1 MVWVTESNGCVTLR
15 DSSLRSAARLRSLQ
29 PQPRFGQ
36 PRSSPTTTFERRRFE
51 ILKLDFKDRI
61 RVSKT
66 QVTCDGNLMWKK
78 NSRVISCVHSVLS
91 FSCSSVESFLLHAW
105 VLLRVLSWVPFFIV
119 FFLQFLQIF
128 IMYFLFPCL
137 LFFFFLCGF
146 FSSSSFLLQ
155 FLQIFI
161 MFFKFFFLRL
171 EFHVAK
177 RSPCQ
182 QSKHEAL
189 RINFF
194 TELEP

>member
-1 MVWVTESNGCVTLR
+1 MFT
-15 DSSLRSAARLRSLQ
+15 RSFLFL
-29 PQPRFGQ
+29 
-36 PRSSPTTTFERRRFE
+36 
-51 ILKLDFKDRI
+51 
-61 RVSKT
+61 
-66 QVTCDGNLMWKK
+66 
-78 NSRVISCVHSVLS
+78 
-91 FSCSSVESFLLHAW
+91 CSSVGSYLLRAWVLFRVRVLLRVLRAW
-105 VLLRVLSWVPFFIV
+105 VLLRVLPWVPFFIV
-119 FFLQFLQIF
+119 FFLQFLHIF
-128 IMYFLFPCL
+128 IVYFLFPCE

-171 EFHVAK
+171 EFLVAK

>member
-1 MVWVTESNGCVTLR
+1 
-15 DSSLRSAARLRSLQ
+15 
-29 PQPRFGQ
+29 
-36 PRSSPTTTFERRRFE
+36 
-51 ILKLDFKDRI
+51 
-61 RVSKT
+61 
-66 QVTCDGNLMWKK
+66 MWKK

-105 VLLRVLSWVPFFIV
+105 VLLRVQVLLRVLPWDPFFFVLGFDLLRVLSWVPFFIV

-128 IMYFLFPCL
+128 IMYFLFPCV